1 MNAAACTKWVADRRL
16 AGHIEQIV
24 DLAPP
29 MPAGAVELLTP
40 PTPIRISD
48 TLALVAGE
56 PEIET

>member
-1 MNAAACTKWVADRRL
+1 
-16 AGHIEQIV
+16 
-24 DLAPP
+24 